1 MLELFHEVTGLRRVR
16 LYVPIG
22 LAKAF
27 APLCELYYRL
37 ARRTPLYTSYSL
49 TTLTGNANFSHAKAD
64 RALGYT
70 VRPFRETVAD
80 TIAWLKKAKRI

>member
-1 MLELFHEVTGLRRVR
+1 MGGYRPLSKSTEALRE
-16 LYVPIG
+16 I
-22 LAKAF
+22 
-27 APLCELYYRL
+27 E

>member
-1 MLELFHEVTGLRRVR
+1 MMRMPR
-16 LYVPIG
+16 Y
-22 LAKAF
+22 F
-27 APLCELYYRL
+27 AGNPSRKDVYKRQ
-37 ARRTPLYTSYSL
+37 PLYTSYSL

>member
-1 MLELFHEVTGLRRVR
+1 MCIRDR
-16 LYVPIG
+16 
-22 LAKAF
+22 
-27 APLCELYYRL
+27 
-37 ARRTPLYTSYSL
+37 YTSYSL

-70 VRPFRETVAD
+70 VRPFSETVAD